1 MCSDVR
7 NNSSRST
14 SETRQLDLNEAEL
27 HALVR
32 SPVASGELQDTLF
45 RNGRD
50 GA

>member
-1 MCSDVR
+1 MCSDAR
-7 NNSSRST
+7 NNGSRST
-14 SETRQLDLNEAEL
+14 SETRLLDLNEAEL

-32 SPVASGELQDTLF
+32 VSGELQDTLF